1 MKMIDDSF
9 ISFKMSQI
17 CPQTQSTGTS
27 STTSLPPAPSSASSS
42 STNILNTTN
51 NQRTTKI
58 FIYIDSNRDDA
69 NEPFSIK
76 VDKPSTSI
84 SLDDFLLAIPRP
96 YARNYKYFFKSIDP
110 VLGIIREE
118 ITDRQ
123 QILPSANGRI
133 AAWLMP
139 ATIEQDTINDI
150 TTTTTSTNYRRRARQ
165 QDDSLFTSDTSAS
178 EITDIASQ
186 DSRDDDRFSSITETT
201 DSSSYYNGRRRR
213 RRRRHQDHPRRQ
225 RASSMS
231 SMTDSTISMDVVTVV
246 LSLERIKYLGM
257 TVVGE
262 SDGGI
267 IVGSIMKGG
276 AVDADG
282 RIQPGDMILQ
292 MNDISFEH
300 ISNSDAVR
308 LLRETVKDAKS
319 IKLVIAKR
327 WNDHGIMD
335 DDESQGYF
343 PLPHPAVMANH
354 ARQDPIRPID
364 PRQWIAQ
371 TNAVLLRRRSSLS
384 PPPAASSTLSSSP
397 PQSPADRQRGKK
409 YRYDLNLTR
418 NSDMETICRAMQQP
432 QSGLEIRDRIWLKL
446 LLKKSFLGS
455 DLVQWLHKYVDGFI
469 DKQDAKEYAAALL
482 ERGYIRHPVAGLLT
496 RGFSKSCYYVFGRND
511 DDDDNYTN
519 ADDSQSQIN
528 GLSQLTLEETTINY
542 DALTRPIYG
551 YVDKNNVP
559 VLYASTSSLTSS
571 YNNRKTKSQSSG
583 ETGGIRMTPSSF
595 LARNNNTTLSTIR
608 SHQRPNSNSTCTSD
622 NSILTI

>member
-1 MKMIDDSF
+1 
-9 ISFKMSQI
+9 MSQI
-17 CPQTQSTGTS
+17 CPQTLSTATS
-27 STTSLPPAPSSASSS
+27 SSSSLPPS
-42 STNILNTTN
+42 STNNLNTSITN
-51 NQRTTKI
+51 AITKI
-58 FIYIDSNRDDA
+58 FIYVDSNRDDA

-76 VDKPSTSI
+76 LNKPSMSI
-84 SLDDFLLAIPRP
+84 TLDDFLNAIPKP
-96 YARNYKYFFKSIDP
+96 YTRNYKYFFKSIDP
-110 VLGIIREE
+110 VLGVIREE
-118 ITDRQ
+118 ITDRR

-139 ATIEQDTINDI
+139 ATLAQDTTNDI
-150 TTTTTSTNYRRRARQ
+150 TTTSANTSYRRRNRQ

-178 EITDIASQ
+178 EMTDIASQ
-186 DSRDDDRFSSITETT
+186 IDHDDDRFSSITETT
-201 DSSSYYNGRRRR
+201 NTTDTSSNYHRRR
-213 RRRRHQDHPRRQ
+213 RRRRHHQQQQHHRRE

-292 MNDISFEH
+292 MNDVSFEH

-327 WNDHGIMD
+327 WNDHNGLLD
-335 DDESQGYF
+335 DDESNGYF
-343 PLPHPAVMANH
+343 PLPHQVIMNNN

-364 PRQWIAQ
+364 PRQWVAQ
-371 TNAVLLRRRSSLS
+371 TNAVLLRRHSSLS

-397 PQSPADRQRGKK
+397 SNSPHNSSGIKK

-418 NSDMETICRAMQQP
+418 NSDMETICRAMQQS
-432 QSGLEIRDRIWLKL
+432 QSGLDIRDRLWLKII
-446 LLKKSFLGS
+446 LKNSFLGS
-455 DLVQWLHKYVDGFI
+455 DLVHWLYKHVDGFI
-469 DKQDAKEYAAALL
+469 DKQDAKEYACALL
-482 ERGYIRHPVAGLLT
+482 ERGYIRHPIVGLLT
-496 RGFSKSCYYVFGRND
+496 RGFSKSCYYVFGRLDNNGND
-511 DDDDNYTN
+511 DIDDDDN
-519 ADDSQSQIN
+519 SQIN
-528 GLSQLTLEETTINY
+528 GMSQLTIGESTVNY
-542 DALTRPIYG
+542 DAIGARPSYG
-551 YVDKNNVP
+551 FLDKHNVP

-571 YNNRKTKSQSSG
+571 YNKKTKSQSSG
-583 ETGGIRMTPSSF
+583 ESSRIRMTPSSF
-595 LARNNNTTLSTIR
+595 LANNNATLSTIR
-608 SHQRPNSNSTCTSD
+608 SHQRPNNNSTCTTD
-622 NSILTI
+622 NSIITI